1 MPCDRERP
9 TRWGL
14 RLWVLLIL
22 SGAHVFPFLWTE
34 ATVWALTFKTPTEG
48 VVLQSG
54 QWVPVAVAVGKDL
67 NLQTLRFYWYRL
79 DEEPLASRRAIPA
92 PSTSTEA
99 GSLLAGTVLVPVE
112 ALGAMRLL
120 AVGEVARGRLESY
133 EEFDEVL
140 VTVETA
146 ALPTAIEFAV
156 EKPWRLDRIGKR
168 TVVPAVGQFD
178 DGTLRSLTGLNVGS
192 RFRSSDERVVLVDPI
207 GGLQVKGAGKAQ
219 VIVDYRGKRGTLEII
234 VKADDEANRAPIAEV
249 VNELHVRSG
258 ELVVLD
264 GLRSRDPDGDPLRYE
279 WKQIR
284 GNRVGLTNPNESKA
298 TFVAPQVSSRKPY
311 QFSLTVTDMA
321 GPDTMK
327 GADSVPAVITVW
339 VSP

>member
-1 MPCDRERP
+1 MFS
-9 TRWGL
+9 W
-14 RLWVLLIL
+14 LW
-22 SGAHVFPFLWTE
+22 AE
-34 ATVWALTFKTPTEG
+34 ATVWALTLKTPTQG

-67 NLQTLRFYWYRL
+67 NLRTLRFYWYRL

-92 PSTSTEA
+92 PFTSTEA
-99 GSLLAGTVLVPVE
+99 ESPLTGKVLVPAE

-120 AVGEVARGRLESY
+120 AVGEMARGRLESY

-146 ALPTAIEFAV
+146 ASPTAIEFAV
-156 EKPWRLDRIGKR
+156 EKPWRFDRIGKR

-178 DGTLRSLTGLNVGS
+178 DGTSRSLTGMNVGS
-192 RFRSSDERVVLVDPI
+192 RFQSSDERVVSVDPI
-207 GGLQVKGAGKAQ
+207 GGLEVKGPGKAQ
-219 VIVDYRGKRGTLEII
+219 VMVDYRGKSGVLEII
-234 VKADDEANRAPIAEV
+234 VEADDEVNRAPIAEV
-249 VNELHVRSG
+249 VKELHVRSG

-279 WKQIR
+279 WRQIR
-284 GNRVGLTNPNESKA
+284 GHRVGLTNVNESKA
-298 TFVAPQVSSRKPY
+298 TFVAPQVSERKPY
-311 QFSLTVTDMA
+311 QFSLTVSDMA
-321 GPDTMK
+321 GPDTIK
-327 GADSVPAVITVW
+327 GADSIPAVITVW

>member
-92 PSTSTEA
+92 PFTSTEA

>member
-1 MPCDRERP
+1 MPRERGCSS
-9 TRWGL
+9 RWVL
-14 RLWVLLIL
+14 RLWVFLIW
-22 SGAHVFPFLWTE
+22 SGIHIFPCLWAE
-34 ATVWALTFKTPTEG
+34 ATVWALMLKTPTQG

-67 NLQTLRFYWYRL
+67 NLRTLRFYWYRL

-92 PSTSTEA
+92 PFTSTEA
-99 GSLLAGTVLVPVE
+99 ESSLTGKVLVPAE

-146 ALPTAIEFAV
+146 ASPTAIEFAV
-156 EKPWRLDRIGKR
+156 EKPWRFDRIGKR

-192 RFRSSDERVVLVDPI
+192 RFRSSDERVVSVDPI
-207 GGLQVKGAGKAQ
+207 GGLEVKGAGKAQ
-219 VIVDYRGKRGTLEII
+219 VTVDYRGKSGALEII
-234 VKADDEANRAPIAEV
+234 VEADDEVNRAPIAEV

-279 WKQIR
+279 WRQIR
-284 GNRVGLTNPNESKA
+284 GHRVGLTNVNESKA
-298 TFVAPQVSSRKPY
+298 TFVAPQVSERKPY
-311 QFSLTVTDMA
+311 QFSLTVSDMA